1 MRYFRV
7 RVLFSAERRQWFVP
21 VAWNVF
27 TQKKRNKHSTHVRE
41 QKYKEVGVQTPKRR
55 IKRQELTEKQG
66 R

>member
-1 MRYFRV
+1 MRK
-7 RVLFSAERRQWFVP
+7 RRQWFVP

-41 QKYKEVGVQTPKRR
+41 QKYKEVGVQTPERR